1 MAFFFFFI
9 FYLASKESGTRVLHT
24 KISSQPTS
32 FLESRREHVSQKKKR
47 YNQQQSN
54 TTATAVR
61 I

>member
-32 FLESRREHVSQKKKR
+32 FLESRREHVSRKK
-47 YNQQQSN
+47 
-54 TTATAVR
+54 TL
-61 I
+61 